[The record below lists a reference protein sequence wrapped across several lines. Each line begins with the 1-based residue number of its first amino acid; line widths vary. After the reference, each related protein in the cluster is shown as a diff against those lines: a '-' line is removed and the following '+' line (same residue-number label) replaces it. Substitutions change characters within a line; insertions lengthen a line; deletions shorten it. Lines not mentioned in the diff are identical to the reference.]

1 MLFQAMK
8 KRNPH
13 DISDMASPDEKI
25 SAVSSY
31 RLLPQ
36 LRIER
41 VVSAE
46 AKSEDVEKNKEK
58 SSYEFGQ
65 PAFRRDLRKQ
75 IEVGVFAVLVFQGSR
90 RGQKHSSFYLQESKA
105 DLFIL
110 LIAYKCKTTP
120 ANCMNIIVSL

>member
-25 SAVSSY
+25 AAVSSY

-90 RGQKHSSFYLQESKA
+90 RWSKT
-105 DLFIL
+105 FIL
-110 LIAYKCKTTP
+110 LP
-120 ANCMNIIVSL
+120 ARK